1 MPDKVGAVAAFVG
14 DGFVDAAAV
23 HIVAVTAVAA
33 TGFAY
38 LDEPMLNP
46 LS

>member
-23 HIVAVTAVAA
+23 NIVTVTAVTAI
-33 TGFAY
+33 GFTY